1 MIHAKSFD
9 LVGLT
14 YLNQSMQPKKVPVA
28 RSMKFQKFLP
38 HCDQIS
44 GHKVDS
50 YERSC
55 ENMFWSVITWLNKL
69 HVQDVL

>member
-14 YLNQSMQPKKVPVA
+14 YLNQSMQ
-28 RSMKFQKFLP
+28 KFQKFLP
-38 HCDQIS
+38 HCGQIS